1 MAEIFTTSE
10 AELLLKD
17 PCCREKHISTVL
29 FVPSVIFRSVTSNP
43 MLVPV
48 NVGVHSHDHM
58 LMCYSHAN
66 N

>member
-1 MAEIFTTSE
+1 MFTTSE

-17 PCCREKHISTVL
+17 PRCREKHISTVL

-48 NVGVHSHDHM
+48 NVGAVHSHDHM
-58 LMCYSHAN
+58 LM
-66 N
+66 